1 MREPGVFLWPPQGT
15 SEGRGIPWLGVPLSP
30 MEQPRIPTSV
40 YAEMTPNPAVMKFVA
55 DRALTPGNEQLE
67 FRSKSEAMLCSPLA
81 TELFNF
87 PFVTN
92 VFISGVMVSVTKD
105 DSLGWEMIVQQLR
118 EYIREWLMDH
128 AHAVDA
134 AKLEEA
140 IPQLGTP
147 SADVPAPSFEG
158 LDPEAVKFIAEE
170 DIVPSEHD
178 DTIKQLLEEFVR
190 PAVEQDGG
198 AIDFKAF
205 KDGTVYVHLRGACSG
220 CPSSTQTLKGG
231 IEQLLKSKIDDVEEV
246 VALGV

>member
-1 MREPGVFLWPPQGT
+1 
-15 SEGRGIPWLGVPLSP
+15 

-67 FRSKSEAMLCSPLA
+67 FRSKGEAMLCSPLA

-158 LDPEAVKFIAEE
+158 LDPEALKFIAEE

-178 DTIKQLLEEFVR
+178 DTIKQILEEFVR

>member
-1 MREPGVFLWPPQGT
+1 
-15 SEGRGIPWLGVPLSP
+15 
-30 MEQPRIPTSV
+30 MEQSRIPTSV

-134 AKLEEA
+134 AKLKEA

-147 SADVPAPSFEG
+147 SADVPAPSFKG

-231 IEQLLKSKIDDVEEV
+231 IEQLLKSKLDDVEEV

>member
-1 MREPGVFLWPPQGT
+1 MEP
-15 SEGRGIPWLGVPLSP
+15 S
-30 MEQPRIPTSV
+30 RIPTSV

-55 DRALTPGNEQLE
+55 DRALTPGTEQLE

-92 VFISGVMVSVTKD
+92 VFISGAMVSVTKD
-105 DSLGWEMIVQQLR
+105 ESLGWEMIVQQLR

-134 AKLEEA
+134 SKLEEA
-140 IPQLGTP
+140 IPQLGAP
-147 SADVPAPSFEG
+147 SPDAPAPSFQG
-158 LDPEAVKFIAEE
+158 LAPESVKFIAEE
-170 DIVPSEHD
+170 EIVPSEHD
-178 DTIKQLLEEFVR
+178 ETIKQLLEEFVR

-205 KDGTVYVHLRGACSG
+205 KEGTVYVHLRGACSG

>member
-1 MREPGVFLWPPQGT
+1 
-15 SEGRGIPWLGVPLSP
+15 

-55 DRALTPGNEQLE
+55 DRALTPGSEQLE
-67 FRSKSEAMLCSPLA
+67 FRSKGEAMLCSPLA

-87 PFVTN
+87 PFVTS
-92 VFISGVMVSVTKD
+92 VFISGAMVSVTKD

-118 EYIREWLMDH
+118 EYIRAWLMDH

-134 AKLEEA
+134 SKLEEA
-140 IPQLGTP
+140 IPQLGAP
-147 SADVPAPSFEG
+147 SADAPAPSFEG
-158 LDPEAVKFIAEE
+158 LAPEAVKFIAEK

-231 IEQLLKSKIDDVEEV
+231 IEQLLKSKINDVEEV